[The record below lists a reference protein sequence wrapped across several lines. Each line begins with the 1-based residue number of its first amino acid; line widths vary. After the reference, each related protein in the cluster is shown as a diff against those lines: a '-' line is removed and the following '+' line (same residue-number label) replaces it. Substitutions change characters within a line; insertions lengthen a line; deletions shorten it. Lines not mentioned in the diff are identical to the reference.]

1 MCTLTKKYINN
12 PGGRTRHRRLR
23 GALKAAGWEQ
33 REVADVLGISPTSVS
48 NKMRGKYPW
57 TIDEA
62 WRIMDIIG
70 ISAPDMLGLLFPPE
84 GMDDDG

>member
-1 MCTLTKKYINN
+1 MERQHSKPVPI
-12 PGGRTRHRRLR
+12 GRTRHRRLR
-23 GALKAAGWEQ
+23 GALQSAGWEH
-33 REVADVLGISPTSVS
+33 REVADALGISATSVS

-62 WRIMDIIG
+62 WQIMSLLG
-70 ISAPDMLGLLFPPE
+70 ISARDMLGLLFPPG

>member
-1 MCTLTKKYINN
+1 MTTKYIGN

-23 GALKAAGWEQ
+23 GALQSAGWSHT
-33 REVADVLGISPTSVS
+33 EVADALGISATSVS

-62 WRIMDIIG
+62 WQLMSIIG

-84 GMDDDG
+84 GMDDDS

>member
-48 NKMRGKYPW
+48 NKMCGKYPW

-62 WRIMDIIG
+62 WQLMSIIG

-84 GMDDDG
+84 GEDDG

>member
-1 MCTLTKKYINN
+1 MARQYRKPVSI
-12 PGGRTRHRRLR
+12 GGRTRHRRLR
-23 GALKAAGWEQ
+23 GALQAVGWSHT
-33 REVADVLGISPTSVS
+33 EVADVLGISATSVS

-62 WRIMDIIG
+62 WQIMDIIG

-84 GMDDDG
+84 GVDDDG